1 MKFIDSTE
9 ISINSGKGGR
19 GLVSFRSG
27 HNAPK
32 QGADGGDGGFG
43 GSVYVSADPGI
54 NTLSC
59 LRYKQHY
66 SADNGDRGGPNGRTG
81 RNGEDLVLKLPLGTV
96 IYSKE
101 NPEEPLVEVLD
112 PNQRY
117 RILKGGKRGLGNIR
131 FLRANHQV
139 PEEYTPGGDSEELDI
154 LLELKLIAD
163 VGFAG
168 FPNAGK
174 STLLNAIS
182 AARPKVADYPF
193 TTLTPQLGVVE
204 VDADN
209 IESTKSFVAADIPGL
224 IEGASEGRGLGHEFL
239 KHIERTSVI
248 AYVLD
253 GFSDPENSAENQYR
267 LLRNELTAY
276 NSELTNRSS
285 FVIITKADICTD
297 EGGLQEATAYF
308 ELNNIPCQVISS
320 VTQLNLAKLKRK
332 LFKSI
337 SRVKPKEE
345 FNPRAHLPTLSDYRI
360 MTPPNVSK
368 SPVTHAAP

>member
-9 ISINSGKGGR
+9 ISIKSGKGGR

-43 GSVYVSADPGI
+43 GSVYVSADPGL

-59 LRYKQHY
+59 LRYRQHY
-66 SADNGDRGGPNGRTG
+66 AAEDGSPGGPNGRTG
-81 RNGEDLVLKLPLGTV
+81 RNGEDLILKLPLGTV

-101 NPEEPLVEVLD
+101 NPDHPLIEVLD
-112 PNQRY
+112 PARKY
-117 RILKGGKRGLGNIR
+117 CLLKGGKRGIGNIR
-131 FLRANHQV
+131 FLRSNHQV
-139 PEEYTPGGDSEELDI
+139 PEEYTPGGESEELDI

-174 STLLNAIS
+174 STLLNSIS
-182 AARPKVADYPF
+182 AAKPKVADYPF

-204 VDADN
+204 VDQDN

-224 IEGASEGRGLGHEFL
+224 IEGASEGRGLGYEFL

-253 GFSDPENSAENQYR
+253 GFSDPENPPERQYQ
-267 LLRNELTAY
+267 LLKKELSAY
-276 NSELTNRSS
+276 NLELSNRAS
-285 FVIITKADICTD
+285 FVIITKADLVDDPSEFQAVT
-297 EGGLQEATAYF
+297 EYF
-308 ELNNIPCQVISS
+308 ELHNIPCQVISAVS
-320 VTQLNLAKLKRK
+320 QLNLEKLKRK

-337 SRVKPKEE
+337 SRITPEE
-345 FNPRAHLPTLSDYRI
+345 EIDPRSHLPSLSDYRMI
-360 MTPPNVSK
+360 RPSDSNK
-368 SPVTHAAP
+368 SVANHALS